1 MIKKFFTIFNVLG
14 NDNKLKAFKLLL
26 ILLSIL
32 VLELLNLSLI
42 IPMLTVILS
51 ENVNIFNSKKITGTT
66 QVFVAHKIPKNK
78 EIIIPEATKK
88 LKFLTS

>member
-32 VLELLNLSLI
+32 VLELVNLSLI

-51 ENVNIFNSKKITGTT
+51 ENVNLNLPFFQYLKI
-66 QVFVAHKIPKNK
+66 
-78 EIIIPEATKK
+78 
-88 LKFLTS
+88 FLTLILIIF